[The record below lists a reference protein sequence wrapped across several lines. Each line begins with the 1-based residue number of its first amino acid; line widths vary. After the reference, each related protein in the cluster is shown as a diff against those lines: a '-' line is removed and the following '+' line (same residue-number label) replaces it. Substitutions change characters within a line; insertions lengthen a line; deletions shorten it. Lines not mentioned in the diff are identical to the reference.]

1 MTTHAHTI
9 AEVIDGLDEIIA
21 SAHARKSRIGYFACL
36 YRLVTEAVK
45 RGSEQG
51 KFDDP
56 ARMERVDVAF
66 ANRYFDAID
75 QHLRGEPATRS
86 WQVAFDAAAQWQ
98 PIVLQHL
105 LIAMNA
111 HINLDLGIAV
121 ARAFPGSGGHLQ
133 AFRDDFQRM
142 NAVLASLVLTVEDE
156 LENIWP
162 VLRVVHSLLRGE
174 DDAVMSFS
182 MKEARGLAWDT
193 AQKLAPLS
201 HAEQEAEIDNLDR
214 IVAELG
220 HLVWK
225 PSFPLNLP
233 VILLRALQREKSV
246 PSVIDI
252 LLDPR
257 FRRALHHRLAHDP
270 HLGIDL
276 LNV

>member
-1 MTTHAHTI
+1 MHAHTI
-9 AEVIDGLDEIIA
+9 AEVIDGLDDIIA
-21 SAHARKSRIGYFACL
+21 SAHVRKSRIGYFAGL
-36 YRLVTEAVK
+36 YRLVTETVK

-75 QHLRGEPATRS
+75 HHLRGEPATRS
-86 WQVAFDAAAQWQ
+86 WQVAFDAAPQWR

-111 HINLDLGIAV
+111 HINLDLGIAA
-121 ARAFPGSGGHLQ
+121 ARVCPGEQLQ

-142 NAVLASLVLTVEDE
+142 NAVLASLVHTVEDE
-156 LENIWP
+156 LRNIWP
-162 VLRVVHSLLRGE
+162 VLHVVHSLLRGE
-174 DDAVMSFS
+174 DDAIMSFS
-182 MKEARGLAWDT
+182 MKEARSLAWDT

-201 HAEQEAEIDNLDR
+201 PAEQEAEIDNLDR
-214 IVAELG
+214 VVAELG
-220 HLVWK
+220 QLVWK

-246 PSVIDI
+246 PGVIDI

-257 FRRALHHRLAHDP
+257 FRRALHHRLARDP